1 MNSKNI
7 SILFITV
14 LVTITATN
22 LLLVYNTKHADF
34 TPPPLDFESNQKI
47 YNDAISKAQKAAS
60 LGDHENAYLH
70 YKDALKYYPG
80 NQGILNKMGI
90 LKLKLKAFKDA
101 EKIYFDLA
109 EKSPDQPAYKVS
121 LAFALL
127 YQKKFNEAYL
137 AIQEAKRLLS
147 KDGRIHLI
155 SAAIN
160 AHHEKADAAVADL
173 KNYPIQKAVSSF
185 TRQDFF
191 DKIRSNENFKEYEKS
206 LEVFQPQEAELTE

>member
-14 LVTITATN
+14 LVTIIATK
-22 LLLVYNTKHADF
+22 LLLVYNTKKAAY
-34 TPPPLDFESNQKI
+34 TPPPLDFESNQKT
-47 YNDAISKAQKAAS
+47 YNDLIAKAQKAS
-60 LGDHENAYLH
+60 DLSENQRAFDL

-90 LKLKLKAFKDA
+90 LKLKLKAFQDA
-101 EKIYFDLA
+101 EKIYTDLSA
-109 EKSPDQPAYKVS
+109 KSPDQPDYKVS
-121 LAFALL
+121 LAFSLL
-127 YQKKFNEAYL
+127 YQNKFMEAYN

-160 AHHEKADAAVADL
+160 ADQEQVEEAIIDL
-173 KNYPIQKAVSSF
+173 QNYPIQKAVSAF
-185 TRQDFF
+185 TKQGFF
-191 DKIRSNENFKEYEKS
+191 DKIRTDERFMDYEKT
-206 LEVFQPQEAELTE
+206 LEIHKTPDEEQTP